1 MMLMLTDHQR
11 QQQKLEVPSDSD
23 HSLKKNSRKGM
34 SAEEES
40 LPISLAN
47 DGAKVS
53 DSAEAAIDFNS
64 TGRIKWGNK

>member
-1 MMLMLTDHQR
+1 MTATIL
-11 QQQKLEVPSDSD
+11 
-23 HSLKKNSRKGM
+23 LKKNSRKGM

-53 DSAEAAIDFNS
+53 DSAQAAIDFNS
-64 TGRIKWGNK
+64 AGRIKWGNK